1 MPDLTVRLVI
11 FDWAGTTVDHG
22 SIAPITALVA
32 AFSELGLDLTERDA
46 RGPMGLQKRDH
57 ICELLRLP
65 SIADQWKRTS
75 GREPTPADAMA
86 IYERFLPLQH
96 VEAKRRTKL
105 IPGMLECYAALRKLG
120 IGIGTT
126 TGYPRTIGESVAV
139 AARAQ
144 GFHPDHCVFPDEVP
158 AGRPAPWMIFRNLEA
173 TGIFPAASVVKVGD
187 TVPDIEE
194 GRNAGAWSI
203 GVTDTGSEI
212 GLDLDAWL
220 ALPEAERRQRS
231 QAAGEK
237 LLRAGAHAVVRS
249 VADLP
254 RLIGDLNSR
263 LQRGERP

>member
-1 MPDLTVRLVI
+1 MSDLIVRLAI

-32 AFSELGLDLTERDA
+32 AFSELGLDLTEKDA

-65 SIADQWKRTS
+65 SIVVQWKGS
-75 GREPTPADAMA
+75 FGREPTPADVEA
-86 IYERFLPLQH
+86 IYRRFLPLQY
-96 VEAKRRTKL
+96 VEAKRRTNL
-105 IPGMLECYAALRKLG
+105 IPGALDCYAALRKEG
-120 IGIGTT
+120 IRLGTT
-126 TGYPRTIGESVAV
+126 TGYPRVIGEPVAEM
-139 AARAQ
+139 ARAQ
-144 GFHPDHCVFPDEVP
+144 GFIPDNCVFPDEVA
-158 AGRPAPWMIFRNLEA
+158 AGRPAPWMIFRNMEA

-194 GRNAGAWSI
+194 GRNAGVWSI

-220 ALPEAERRQRS
+220 ALPESERIERAR
-231 QAAGEK
+231 AAGEK

-249 VADLP
+249 VGELP
-254 RLIGDLNSR
+254 RLIDELNSR